1 VKAASRARAGIR
13 AVRSSP
19 TGLVAVGI
27 IAIMAI
33 LAVIGPVVWGT
44 AASRIDVVSAFAG
57 PSAHHPFGTDRLG
70 ENIFLRVLAASRT
83 SLSLAALAAAI
94 GLGIGIPLG
103 AIPSVMGRRVQ
114 RAAAAVINGLIAF
127 PGILLALFVN
137 TVIGVGAAGAV
148 IGLGTALVPTF
159 ARLAQT
165 MSAKVAGLD
174 YVTAARLVGVGRARL
189 VRRHI
194 LPNVAEPLLITG
206 AMSLGWSL
214 LGLSALSFLGLGV
227 RPPGYDWGSL
237 LADGLTYVY
246 ENPLAALG
254 PGLFIVVA
262 SLGFNLLGESISA
275 IASGAAGDR
284 QKRAVS
290 RGRRPVTGEA
300 EPSDGRPVP
309 AEPGASPVLKVADLS
324 VTFNTRSGSFTPVK
338 NVSFDVRE
346 GEILGL
352 VGESGSG
359 KTMTAL
365 ALCQLVPYPGVT
377 RYGEL
382 AICGKDIRTVPRT
395 EVQHYLGS
403 GMAMVFQDPTNSLNP
418 ALRIGTQMAEVAQV
432 HAGTSKAGGL
442 ARAAKRLSSVQIA
455 SPEFRLAQYPHQLS
469 GGMRQRVA
477 IAMSLMADAKVIIA
491 DEPTTALD
499 VSVQH
504 EILRLLRR
512 VNEESGAAIL
522 FISHDLAVI
531 ASLCDRV
538 LVMYAGQLVEE
549 LAASRLQTGPSHPYT
564 RALLRCVPTMSTD
577 RSRPLPAIG
586 GNPPRGDGISTG
598 CPFAPRCERADSRCR
613 QENPVLTGQQGSDR
627 VACWHPYT
635 AADELVSSPG

>member
-1 VKAASRARAGIR
+1 MNAARRARAVIR
-13 AVRSSP
+13 ALRSSP
-19 TGLVAVGI
+19 TGLAAVII
-27 IAIMAI
+27 IAIMAT
-33 LAVIGPVVWGT
+33 LAVIGPIVWGT
-44 AASRIDVVSAFAG
+44 AATRINVVAAFAG
-57 PSAHHPFGTDRLG
+57 PSAHDPFGTDRLG

-83 SLSLAALAAAI
+83 SLSLAALATAI
-94 GLGIGIPLG
+94 GLGIGIPVG
-103 AIPSVMGRRVQ
+103 AVPLVMGRRVQ
-114 RAAAAVINGLIAF
+114 RAVAAVINGLIAF

-137 TVIGVGAAGAV
+137 TVIGIGATGAV

-174 YVTAARLVGVGRARL
+174 YVAAARLVGVGRARL

-206 AMSLGWSL
+206 AMALGWSL

-246 ENPLAALG
+246 ENPMAALG
-254 PGLFIVVA
+254 PGFFIVVA

-275 IASGAAGDR
+275 IASGAAGGR
-284 QKRAVS
+284 QPSANS
-290 RGRRPVTGEA
+290 RRRRPATGQAAAGRSATGEA
-300 EPSDGRPVP
+300 
-309 AEPGASPVLKVADLS
+309 GAPPVLRVARLS
-324 VTFNTRSGSFTPVK
+324 VTFNTRSAAFNPVK
-338 NVSFDVRE
+338 DVSFDVRG

-365 ALCQLVPYPGVT
+365 AVSQLVPHPGVA
-377 RYGEL
+377 RFDEL
-382 AICGKDIRTVPRT
+382 AICGKDISTVPRT
-395 EVQHYLGS
+395 DLQHYLGS
-403 GMAMVFQDPTNSLNP
+403 GMAIVFQDPTNSLNP

-432 HAGTSKAGGL
+432 HARTSKAGGL
-442 ARAAKRLSSVQIA
+442 ALAAKRLASVQIA
-455 SPEFRLAQYPHQLS
+455 SPEFRLTQYPHELS

-477 IAMSLMADAKVIIA
+477 IAMSLMADAKLIIA

-512 VNEESGAAIL
+512 VNQESGAAIL

-549 LAASRLQTGPSHPYT
+549 LAASKLQTGPAHPYT

-577 RSRPLPAIG
+577 RSRPLPAIS
-586 GNPPRGDGISTG
+586 GNPPRGDGAPTG

-613 QENPVLTGQQGSDR
+613 EENPSLNGQQGSDR

-635 AADELVSSPG
+635 AADELVSSPR